1 MKTKTRNILIGLLI
15 TLAVIFSMYS
25 CVSGTYNSMIEL
37 DEQVKQQWAQV
48 ENQYQRRYDLIPNLV
63 ETVRGYAKHESDVL
77 TQVTEARASVG
88 EMIKIDESILEDEE
102 KMAQFQKIQ
111 DSLSGALQRLLS
123 VTENY
128 PELKA
133 NQNFLALQDQ
143 LEGTENRISI
153 ERKRYNE
160 TAQEYNTKIRRFPNA
175 FIANMFGFKT
185 KAYFSAAVEAQTA
198 PKVEF

>member
-88 EMIKIDESILEDEE
+88 GMIKIDESILEDEE

-133 NQNFLALQDQ
+133 NRNFLALQDQ

>member
-88 EMIKIDESILEDEE
+88 GMIKIDESILEDEE

-133 NQNFLALQDQ
+133 NQNFLTLQNQ

>member
-1 MKTKTRNILIGLLI
+1 
-15 TLAVIFSMYS
+15 MYS

-88 EMIKIDESILEDEE
+88 GMIKIDESILEDEE

>member
-25 CVSGTYNSMIEL
+25 CISGTYNSMIEL

-77 TQVTEARASVG
+77 IQVTEARASVG
-88 EMIKIDESILEDEE
+88 GMIKIDESILEDEE

>member
-1 MKTKTRNILIGLLI
+1 MKNKTRNILIGLLI
-15 TLAVIFSMYS
+15 TLAVIFSIYS

-37 DEQVKQQWAQV
+37 DEQVKKQWAQV

-77 TQVTEARASVG
+77 TQVTEARANVG
-88 EMIKIDESILEDEE
+88 GIIKIDESILEDEE
-102 KMAQFQKIQ
+102 KMAQFQKVQ

-128 PELKA
+128 PALKA

-185 KAYFSAAVEAQTA
+185 KTYFSAAVEAQNA